1 MIEGDK
7 NMGEMFRNF
16 FSDDFFEKAEK
27 QGTDKELDIGVSG
40 AVTILRK
47 MKLDDKSILEEICS
61 QYQLTKAQAKKYL

>member
-1 MIEGDK
+1 
-7 NMGEMFRNF
+7 MGEMFRDL

-27 QGTDKELDIGVSG
+27 QGIDKGLDIGVSG